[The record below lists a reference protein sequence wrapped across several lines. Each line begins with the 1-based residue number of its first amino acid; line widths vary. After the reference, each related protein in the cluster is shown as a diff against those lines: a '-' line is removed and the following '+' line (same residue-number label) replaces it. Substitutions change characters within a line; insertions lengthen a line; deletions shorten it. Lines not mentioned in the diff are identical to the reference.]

1 MRAKSFI
8 PLLFVALI
16 TYTCNK
22 EQSPLEPQEEQTQI
36 FTSEEKAI
44 LNELGLYVTPCTSAL
59 PNADPSELKVLDE
72 LANARI
78 LGLGEATHGTKEFF
92 QMKHRIFKYMVEK
105 HGFKIFGFEA
115 DMGECI
121 YIDRFIC
128 NNEGT
133 IDGVMNK
140 MHFWTWKTQE
150 VKELILWMR
159 DYNRNKAPADKIHLL
174 GVDCQAKTYNKDLI
188 LEYLGRFDSSYP
200 QYLVLILYE
209 INAMDFTAI
218 KTYSYD
224 QVNQLKTRC
233 DSVINYF
240 SENRDRLIARSGEF
254 EYNLIQRLT
263 LQTKQIIDVYASTGY
278 NYRDKYMAENSVWL
292 SNSIMGETKV
302 VLWAHNGHVGKS
314 FSSEVYGGSQGYH
327 ISQLVGNLYKVIG
340 FSFCTGN
347 LRAFGYNMTTGSY
360 TGLMN
365 HVITGEPLREST
377 NFMFYYTVPS
387 SFILVIDRTKS
398 SNLLYGWLNTSRKF
412 LSIGAVFSINN
423 YSNYFVNYNLSNTFD
438 ALIHFRT
445 TWSSTP
451 I

>member
-1 MRAKSFI
+1 MRTKFFI
-8 PLLFVALI
+8 PFLIVALT
-16 TYTCNK
+16 TYSCNK
-22 EQSPLEPQEEQTQI
+22 EQIPVEPQDDQSQQL
-36 FTSEEKAI
+36 TSEEKAI
-44 LNELGLYVTPCTSAL
+44 INELSLYVTPCTSAL
-59 PNADPSELKVLDE
+59 PNADPTELKVLDD

-92 QMKHRIFKYMVEK
+92 QMKHRVFKYMVEK
-105 HGFKIFGFEA
+105 HGYKIFGFEA

-128 NNEGT
+128 NDEGT
-133 IDGVMNK
+133 IEGVMDK

-174 GVDCQAKTYNKDLI
+174 GVDCQNKTYNRDLI
-188 LEYLGRFDSSYP
+188 LEYLGRFDVGYP
-200 QYLVLILYE
+200 YYVGLILHD
-209 INAMDFTAI
+209 INALDISSINTL
-218 KTYSYD
+218 TSD
-224 QVNQLKTRC
+224 QVNQLKTKC

-240 SENRDRLIARSGEF
+240 SENRGRLITRSGEF

-263 LQTKQIIDVYASTGY
+263 VQTKQLIDVYSSTGY

-292 SNSIMGETKV
+292 SNSLIGESKV

-314 FSSEVYGGSQGYH
+314 FYTDVFGGSQGFH
-327 ISQLVGNLYKVIG
+327 ISQLVGNSYKVIG

-347 LRAFGYNMTTGSY
+347 LRARGINTTTGSS
-360 TGLMN
+360 TGIMN
-365 HVITGEPLREST
+365 HVISGEPLREST
-377 NFMFYYTVPS
+377 NFVFYYTVPS

-423 YSNYFVNYNLSNTFD
+423 YSNYFAVYNLLNTFD
-438 ALIHFRT
+438 AIINFRS